1 MLGRFFRAGA
11 LAILI
16 AASGAGSAVAAPSNC
31 DRACL
36 VDLMNRWLAALPTHS
51 AAGLPLAPNIRF
63 TEQAAA
69 IPVGDGLFV
78 SATGAPTTFK
88 ITAVDPANGQV
99 AAFTVMQQWGKPVI
113 VAARLKVENGAITEA
128 QHVIASELAPSS
140 MANLTTPRQTF
151 LDDVPKSERTS
162 RADLLAAATS
172 YFDSIEQ
179 DDGGLGR
186 FAPDCTRH
194 ENGMQ
199 TSNNAHPAPSPL
211 DSISPAMATTMAK
224 FGAMNCAD
232 QINTHFFQYITMIRP
247 RMLLV
252 VDEQKGIVFA
262 FPRFVHR
269 GAVRDMALIGIQ
281 GVDSVPMNFGP
292 MDLQAAELFKIRK
305 GLIHDIEACGFLN
318 AYMAPTGWEERYP
331 ETYKYVVTHPNTHP
345 YPAGTSI
352 P

>member
-1 MLGRFFRAGA
+1 MMGRFICASG

-16 AASGAGSAVAAPSNC
+16 AALGAGSAVAAPSNC

-36 VDLMNRWLAALPTHS
+36 VDLMNRWLAALPAHS

-63 TEQAAA
+63 TEQAAV

-78 SATGAPTTFK
+78 SATEAPTTFK
-88 ITAVDPANGQV
+88 IVAADPPDGQV
-99 AAFTVMQQWGKPVI
+99 AAFTVMKQWNRPAI
-113 VAARLKVENGAITEA
+113 VAVRLKIENGQITEA
-128 QHVIASELAPSS
+128 QHVIASELAPSG
-140 MANLTTPRQTF
+140 MANLATPRQTF
-151 LDDVPKSERTS
+151 LDDAASGEHTS
-162 RADLLAAATS
+162 RAQLLATATS

-179 DDGGLGR
+179 DDGTVGR

-199 TSNNAHPAPSPL
+199 TSSNAHPQPGPL
-211 DSISPAMATTMAK
+211 DAISPAMATTMAK
-224 FGAMNCAD
+224 FSVMNCTD

-252 VDEQKGIVFA
+252 VDEQKGLVFA

-269 GAVRDMALIGIQ
+269 GAVRTMGIAGIP
-281 GVDSVPMNFGP
+281 GVDTVPMPFGP

-305 GLIHDIEACGFLN
+305 GLIHDIEAGGFLN
-318 AYMAPTGWEERYP
+318 AYMAPTGWEDRYP
-331 ETYKYVVTHPNTHP
+331 ETYKYAVTHPGTHP
-345 YPAGTSI
+345 YQAGTGA